1 MQCYTRESFM
11 EEYAFPLKPAKDFE
25 RAGIPAQYASG
36 HPKEW
41 SQTRDVINFSAD
53 LPQQSEITYRSY
65 DTAVSSDKKL
75 LAISS
80 NLGRILVY
88 NIHTRQL
95 CEILEGGGSVEF
107 RPSVANAESH
117 SEIEQTSGTGTP
129 RPGYT
134 LVSSVV
140 DETQRSERTI
150 GQLILWDL
158 DQNGRTLD
166 KEEPIDP
173 SVWATKAIDAIAPEL
188 AANHEW
194 TREFIDG
201 SSLHTEFLKA
211 LSHVAADYNR
221 RHNTIIDNAELGGF
235 GSKRFSK
242 DGRLMLYRS
251 NNHSTQSGMRPAEDL
266 PLVVIYDVEAGKEM
280 HRLTGHTD
288 AIMWSAMSPDMECV
302 ATVSWDGSLRM
313 YSVSTGV
320 LIWATDKSG
329 GQSWAGA
336 FSPDSKLIVW
346 STKSGS
352 VVQVHDVLDGRKVAV
367 MPEKFSR
374 WCRCFDWHPA
384 RSEIALCA
392 GKEAYVWN
400 PLDGS
405 NGKVLQHFK
414 IEGKERLSMSEIH
427 AVLWMNEGR
436 LLGIE
441 SDEGS
446 TLIYDTESNA
456 KELFWRPAGT
466 MASYVAGSLCGMFLD
481 KEEQDVYLSVD
492 GDGTARFWR
501 TSVPA
506 LPSWWDKD
514 PIPVATKKAFPET
527 GKYVKIT
534 KTSGKATLQHEA
546 AKES

>member
-11 EEYAFPLKPAKDFE
+11 EEYAFPGKPAQDFE

-41 SQTRDVINFSAD
+41 SQTRDVIDFSAD
-53 LPQQSEITYRSY
+53 LPQPSEITYQSY

-80 NLGRILVY
+80 SAGRILVY
-88 NIHTRQL
+88 NIQTRQL
-95 CEILEGGGSVEF
+95 CEVLEGAGAVAF
-107 RPSVANAESH
+107 RPSDAIGERHA
-117 SEIEQTSGTGTP
+117 EIEQSSGAGTP

-134 LVSSVV
+134 LLSSVV
-140 DETQRSERTI
+140 DETQRGERTT

-158 DQNGRTLD
+158 DQNGRILD

-173 SVWATKAIDAIAPEL
+173 SIWATKAIDAIAPEL

-194 TREFIDG
+194 TREFIDA

-211 LSHVAADYNR
+211 LSHVAADHSR
-221 RHNTIIDNAELGGF
+221 RHNTIIDNAELGNF
-235 GSKRFSK
+235 GSKYFSK
-242 DGRLMLYRS
+242 DGRLMLYHS
-251 NNHSTQSGMRPAEDL
+251 NARTTQHGMRAAEDL
-266 PLVVIYDVEAGKEM
+266 PLVVIYDVEAGKAM

-288 AIMWSAMSPDMECV
+288 AIMWSAISLNMESV

-313 YSVSTGV
+313 YSVSTGA

-346 STKSGS
+346 STNSGS
-352 VVQVHDVLDGRKVAV
+352 VVQVHDVSDGRKVAV
-367 MPEKFSR
+367 MPETFSH
-374 WCRCFDWHPA
+374 WCRYFDWHPT

-400 PLDGS
+400 PLDGPS
-405 NGKVLQHFK
+405 GKVLQHFK
-414 IEGKERLSMSEIH
+414 IEGEERLSMAEID

-441 SDEGS
+441 SSEGS
-446 TLIYDTESNA
+446 NLIYDTESNA

-466 MASYVAGSLCGMFLD
+466 VAGYVTGSLCGMFRD

-514 PIPVATKKAFPET
+514 PIPVVAKKAFPET

-534 KTSGKATLQHEA
+534 KASGKAALQHEA

>member
-1 MQCYTRESFM
+1 MWLSQATPPLCVIPDLILSLLVLSHDWFLRTFTSSADPCPLRMARQPSSTREHGLAQLHPSTFILNMQCYTRETFQ
-11 EEYAFPLKPAKDFE
+11 EEYAFPFKPAKDFE

-88 NIHTRQL
+88 NIQTRQL

-107 RPSVANAESH
+107 RPSVANGESH

-140 DETQRSERTI
+140 DETQRCERTI

-211 LSHVAADYNR
+211 LSHVAADHSR

-336 FSPDSKLIVW
+336 FS
-346 STKSGS
+346 
-352 VVQVHDVLDGRKVAV
+352 
-367 MPEKFSR
+367 
-374 WCRCFDWHPA
+374 
-384 RSEIALCA
+384 
-392 GKEAYVWN
+392 
-400 PLDGS
+400 
-405 NGKVLQHFK
+405 
-414 IEGKERLSMSEIH
+414 
-427 AVLWMNEGR
+427 
-436 LLGIE
+436 
-441 SDEGS
+441 
-446 TLIYDTESNA
+446 
-456 KELFWRPAGT
+456 
-466 MASYVAGSLCGMFLD
+466 
-481 KEEQDVYLSVD
+481 
-492 GDGTARFWR
+492 
-501 TSVPA
+501 
-506 LPSWWDKD
+506 
-514 PIPVATKKAFPET
+514 
-527 GKYVKIT
+527 
-534 KTSGKATLQHEA
+534 
-546 AKES
+546 

>member
-1 MQCYTRESFM
+1 M
-11 EEYAFPLKPAKDFE
+11 EEYAFPFKPAKDFE

-80 NLGRILVY
+80 NVGRILIY
-88 NIHTRQL
+88 NIQTRQL
-95 CEILEGGGSVEF
+95 CEVLEGAGSVAF
-107 RPSVANAESH
+107 RPSDTNGQSH
-117 SEIEQTSGTGTP
+117 AEIEQTSGAGTP

-134 LVSSVV
+134 LVSSVL
-140 DETQRSERTI
+140 DETQRRGRTTD
-150 GQLILWDL
+150 QLILWDL

-194 TREFIDG
+194 TKEFIDA
-201 SSLHTEFLKA
+201 SSLHTEFVKA
-211 LSHVAADYNR
+211 LSHVAADHSR
-221 RHNTIIDNAELGGF
+221 RHNTIIDNAALGGF
-235 GSKRFSK
+235 GSKCFSK

-251 NNHSTQSGMRPAEDL
+251 NNRTTQSGMRPAEDL

-313 YSVSTGV
+313 YSVSTGA
-320 LIWATDKSG
+320 LIWTTDKSG

-352 VVQVHDVLDGRKVAV
+352 VVQVHDVSDGRKVAV

-374 WCRCFDWHPA
+374 WCRYFDWHPT
-384 RSEIALCA
+384 RPEIALCA

-400 PLDGS
+400 PLDGP
-405 NGKVLQHFK
+405 NGKILQHFS
-414 IEGKERLSMSEIH
+414 IEGNERLSVTEIQ

-441 SDEGS
+441 SSEGS
-446 TLIYDTESNA
+446 SLIYDTESNA

-466 MASYVAGSLCGMFLD
+466 MASYITGSLCGMFRD

-506 LPSWWDKD
+506 LPSWWDKE
-514 PIPVATKKAFPET
+514 PIPVVTKKAFPET

-534 KTSGKATLQHEA
+534 KTSGKATSQDEA
-546 AKES
+546 TEQSSAEKGAAL

>member
-1 MQCYTRESFM
+1 MTFYSREEFM
-11 EEYAFPLKPAKDFE
+11 KEFAFPVEPAQDFE
-25 RAGIPAQYASG
+25 RAGVPAQYASG

-41 SQTRDVINFSAD
+41 SQTHDVINFSAD
-53 LPQQSEITYRSY
+53 LPQSLDITHQSY

-80 NLGRILVY
+80 NVGRILIY
-88 NIHTRQL
+88 NIQTRQL
-95 CEILEGGGSVEF
+95 CEVLEGAGSAAF
-107 RPSVANAESH
+107 RPSDTHGESH
-117 SEIEQTSGTGTP
+117 AEIEQTSGSGTP

-134 LVSSVV
+134 LVSSIV
-140 DETQRSERTI
+140 DETQRSEHTT

-188 AANHEW
+188 AASHEW
-194 TREFIDG
+194 TREFIAA
-201 SSLHTEFLKA
+201 SSLHTEFVKA
-211 LSHVAADYNR
+211 LSHVAADHSR
-221 RHNTIIDNAELGGF
+221 RHNTIIDNAALGGF
-235 GSKRFSK
+235 RSRCFSK
-242 DGRLMLYRS
+242 DGRLMLYHS
-251 NNHSTQSGMRPAEDL
+251 NTRSTQSGMRPAEDL

-288 AIMWSAMSPDMECV
+288 AIMWSAMSPDME
-302 ATVSWDGSLRM
+302 
-313 YSVSTGV
+313 
-320 LIWATDKSG
+320 
-329 GQSWAGA
+329 
-336 FSPDSKLIVW
+336 PDSKLIVW
-346 STKSGS
+346 STKNGS
-352 VVQVHDVLDGRKVAV
+352 VVQVHDVSDGRKVAI
-367 MPEKFSR
+367 MQEKFPR
-374 WCRCFDWHPA
+374 WCRYFDWHPT

-400 PLDGS
+400 PLDGP
-405 NGKVLQHFK
+405 NGKILQHFK
-414 IEGKERLSMSEIH
+414 IEGKERLSMFEIH

-441 SDEGS
+441 SNEGS
-446 TLIYDTESNA
+446 SLVYDTESNA

-466 MASYVAGSLCGMFLD
+466 AADYVTGSLCGMFRD
-481 KEEQDVYLSVD
+481 KEEHDVYLSVD

-506 LPSWWDKD
+506 FPSWWDKD
-514 PIPVATKKAFPET
+514 QIPVVTKKAFPET

-534 KTSGKATLQHEA
+534 KTSGKASSQYEA
-546 AKES
+546 TKDSRAEKGAAL